1 MNATESLATSS
12 DNRARRGG
20 ILHIGLNEDR
30 RGSGLAEL
38 LCQSKASNGRS
49 SGEDEALTSARGQ
62 ASSDRLAETLS
73 PSADDRDRHCSSKL
87 DWPGRLA
94 VARH

>member
-38 LCQSKASNGRS
+38 LCQSEPSSGRS

-62 ASSDRLAETLS
+62 ASSDRLAEPLS
-73 PSADDRDRHCSSKL
+73 STVDDGDFHRSSHM
-87 DWPGRLA
+87 P
-94 VARH
+94 